1 MEMKRKNSWMKR
13 ERKSSKEKMGATD
26 VNEKK
31 LVKKEKHTAAAAE
44 H

>member
-1 MEMKRKNSWMKR
+1 MKR
-13 ERKSSKEKMGATD
+13 ERKSSKEKMGAAN

-31 LVKKEKHTAAAAE
+31 LVKKEKVAAAAAAE